1 MANTPLWRSITAPI
15 NSNQGADMAHAGQVL
30 DNPVSG
36 ERISFRKTAADT
48 GGELLEFDLEL
59 APDGH
64 VPGKHVHPSQE
75 ERFEVLGGTMKFK
88 MGRKTVIAEAGEVVT
103 VPAGV
108 AHKFAN
114 GSDETA
120 HVRVQ
125 VRPALE
131 MERLFETATAL
142 AEEGRTTGKGM
153 PKPLDLALFVREFA
167 AEVQGAF
174 PPVWIQRATLAPL
187 AWIAHKRGHARRYT
201 AARPAYA
208 V

>member
-1 MANTPLWRSITAPI
+1 MTAPMK
-15 NSNQGADMAHAGQVL
+15 SNEGADMAYAGQVL
-30 DNPVSG
+30 ENPVSG
-36 ERISFRKTAADT
+36 ERITFRKTASDT
-48 GGELLEFDLEL
+48 DGELLEFDLEL
-59 APDGH
+59 TPEGH

-108 AHKFAN
+108 AHKFSN
-114 GSDETA
+114 GGDETA

-125 VRPALE
+125 VRPALD
-131 MERLFETATAL
+131 MERLFETAVAL
-142 AEEGRTTGKGM
+142 AEEGRTTSKGM
-153 PKPLDLALFVREFA
+153 PKPLDLALFVSEFSD
-167 AEVQGAF
+167 EVQGAF

-187 AWIAHKRGHARRYT
+187 AWIARKRGNAERY
-201 AARPAYA
+201 APAQPAYA

>member
-1 MANTPLWRSITAPI
+1 MTAPMK
-15 NSNQGADMAHAGQVL
+15 SNEGADMAYAGKVL
-30 DNPVSG
+30 ENPVSG
-36 ERISFRKTAADT
+36 ERITFRKTASDT
-48 GGELLEFDLEL
+48 DGELLEFDLEL
-59 APDGH
+59 TPGGH

-75 ERFEVLGGTMKFK
+75 ERFEVLAGTMKFK
-88 MGRKTVIAEAGEVVT
+88 MGRKTVIAEAGEVVV

-108 AHKFAN
+108 GHKFAN

-131 MERLFETATAL
+131 MERLFETAVAL

-153 PKPLDLALFVREFA
+153 PKPLDLALFVSEFSE
-167 AEVQGAF
+167 EVQGAF

-187 AWIAHKRGHARRYT
+187 AWIARKRGKAERY
-201 AARPAYA
+201 APAHPAYA
-208 V
+208 A

>member
-1 MANTPLWRSITAPI
+1 MTAPMKP
-15 NSNQGADMAHAGQVL
+15 NEGADMAYAGKVL
-30 DNPVSG
+30 ENPVSG
-36 ERISFRKTAADT
+36 ERITFRKTASDT
-48 GGELLEFDLEL
+48 DGELLEFDLEL
-59 APDGH
+59 TPEGQ

-75 ERFEVLGGTMKFK
+75 ERFEVLAGTMKFK
-88 MGRKTVIAEAGEVVT
+88 MGRRTVIAEAGEVVT

-114 GSDETA
+114 GGDEKA

-131 MERLFETATAL
+131 MERLFETTVAL

-153 PKPLDLALFVREFA
+153 PKPLDLALFVSEFSE
-167 AEVQGAF
+167 EVQGAF
-174 PPVWIQRATLAPL
+174 PPVWIQRATMAPL
-187 AWIAHKRGHARRYT
+187 AWIARKRGNAERY
-201 AARPAYA
+201 APARPAHA